1 MDLTGSLSLSRNVV
15 EKKVYFLQMDIDGV
29 LVDLSVVSQLKDHD
43 KLGVNNLPGKQELVI
58 FSGKAWLQGTYR
70 WYYGS
75 NRSDVVEYLQ
85 VLVKRVE
92 RHAELFSE
100 PVTEKTRVL
109 RENLKKYTISSLEG
123 LGHLQNTYS
132 SDNHMVAQIGLITE
146 KLSECSKQ
154 IKTE

>member
-1 MDLTGSLSLSRNVV
+1 
-15 EKKVYFLQMDIDGV
+15 MDIDGV

-58 FSGKAWLQGTYR
+58 FSGKALLQSTYR
-70 WYYGS
+70 WYYGA

-85 VLVKRVE
+85 ALVKKVE

-109 RENLKKYTISSLEG
+109 RENLKKYTVSSLEG

-132 SDNHMVAQIGLITE
+132 SDKHMVAQIDLITE
-146 KLSECSKQ
+146 KLSECAKQ

>member
-1 MDLTGSLSLSRNVV
+1 
-15 EKKVYFLQMDIDGV
+15 MDIDGV
-29 LVDLSVVSQLKDHD
+29 LVDLSVISQVKDHD
-43 KLGVNNLPGKQELVI
+43 KLGVNNLPGRQELVI

-70 WYYGS
+70 WYHGS
-75 NRSDVVEYLQ
+75 NRADVVEYLH

-109 RENLKKYTISSLEG
+109 RESLKKYTISSLEG
-123 LGHLQNTYS
+123 ITHLQTTYAD
-132 SDNHMVAQIGLITE
+132 DNQMVAQLILIHE

-154 IKTE
+154 ILVE

>member
-1 MDLTGSLSLSRNVV
+1 
-15 EKKVYFLQMDIDGV
+15 MDIDGV

-58 FSGKAWLQGTYR
+58 FSGKAWLQSTYR

-75 NRSDVVEYLQ
+75 NRGDVVKYLQ
-85 VLVKRVE
+85 AMVKRVE

-109 RENLKKYTISSLEG
+109 RENLKKYTTSSLEG
-123 LGHLQNTYS
+123 INYLQKTYAA
-132 SDNHMVAQIGLITE
+132 DNHMVAQLGLINE

-154 IKTE
+154 IQVE

>member
-1 MDLTGSLSLSRNVV
+1 
-15 EKKVYFLQMDIDGV
+15 MDIDGV
-29 LVDLSVVSQLKDHD
+29 LVDLNVISQLRDHD

-75 NRSDVVEYLQ
+75 NRGDVIEYLHT
-85 VLVKRVE
+85 LVKRVE
-92 RHAELFSE
+92 RYSELFSE

-123 LGHLQNTYS
+123 ITHLQTTYAL
-132 SDNHMVAQIGLITE
+132 DNHMFAQLVLICE

-154 IKTE
+154 IQIQ

>member
-1 MDLTGSLSLSRNVV
+1 MLRRDMLQRILGDSIVPRDLSLYNEAFIHKSAQKIYN
-15 EKKVYFLQMDIDGV
+15 M
-29 LVDLSVVSQLKDHD
+29 S
-43 KLGVNNLPGKQELVI
+43 
-58 FSGKAWLQGTYR
+58 WLQGTYR

-85 VLVKRVE
+85 ALVKKVE

-100 PVTEKTRVL
+100 PVTDKTRVL
-109 RENLKKYTISSLEG
+109 RENLKKYTVSSLEG
-123 LGHLQNTYS
+123 LGHLQNTYA

-146 KLSECSKQ
+146 KLSECSKK

>member
-1 MDLTGSLSLSRNVV
+1 
-15 EKKVYFLQMDIDGV
+15 MDIDGV

-43 KLGVNNLPGKQELVI
+43 KLGVNKLPGKQELVI
-58 FSGKAWLQGTYR
+58 FSGKMWLQGTYR
-70 WYYGS
+70 WYSGT

-85 VLVKRVE
+85 ALLKKVE

-109 RENLKKYTISSLEG
+109 RKTLKKYTISSLAG
-123 LGHLQNTYS
+123 LGHLQNTYAA
-132 SDNHMVAQIGLITE
+132 DNHMVAQLGLITE

-154 IKTE
+154 IQVE

>member
-1 MDLTGSLSLSRNVV
+1 
-15 EKKVYFLQMDIDGV
+15 MDIDGV

-58 FSGKAWLQGTYR
+58 FSGKAWLQATYR
-70 WYYGS
+70 WYYRS
-75 NRSDVVEYLQ
+75 NRSDIVEYLQ
-85 VLVKRVE
+85 ALVKRVE

-109 RENLKKYTISSLEG
+109 RENLKKYTISSLDG

-154 IKTE
+154 IKTELSPN